1 MALTVASSVNIK
13 KYTILTFVITLIL
26 CDSISDKFSFSYE
39 NLNGASI
46 VSIAIPIGV
55 ITE

>member
-26 CDSISDKFSFSYE
+26 CDSISDKLSFSYE

-46 VSIAIPIGV
+46 VNIAIPIGV